1 MKPTIVLTR
10 ARGAG
15 GARAQRDVGA
25 HCVEGLVGCV
35 RRVGGVG
42 NAPAAGPGVV
52 GRARGGVAAEV
63 LAVVPGGASVAVHVG
78 GIGDDGAA
86 EGDGTELLEQ
96 ADVLELRARGP
107 SAPRNCPLQSIIWD
121 GPAAPCRLT
130 RHQAAHARASLQWS
144 RCVPVDEGVQGLCR
158 LGSPFC
164 WFGGTDE
171 NRRLEVP
178 GIKCTKKKKGF
189 QA

>member
-63 LAVVPGGASVAVHVG
+63 LAVIPGGASVAVHVG
-78 GIGDDGAA
+78 GIRDDGAA
-86 EGDGTELLEQ
+86 EDDDGEVLEH

-107 SAPRNCPLQSIIWD
+107 SAQLPTPIGRDSMGGIRW
-121 GPAAPCRLT
+121 ASSPCRLAMRVT
-130 RHQAAHARASLQWS
+130 PPGGARA
-144 RCVPVDEGVQGLCR
+144 RIAARVALCASGR
-158 LGSPFC
+158 GDGR
-164 WFGGTDE
+164 WAWG
-171 NRRLEVP
+171 
-178 GIKCTKKKKGF
+178 
-189 QA
+189 